1 MNNEVTLTHG
11 SLFSGIGG
19 FDLAASWVGFKNI
32 FQVEIDKYCL
42 KTLNKN
48 FPNVTKYEDIRE
60 FSGKKYNGTID
71 IVSGGFPCQPF
82 SVSGLR
88 KGTEDNRYLWKE
100 MLRVIREIQP
110 IAILGENVPGIIGM
124 ELDNVQADMESAG
137 YKTQTFIIPACSV
150 GAWHKRDRVWIV
162 CYSKCFRQRRFN
174 WGGAE
179 KESTNRCEIFSN
191 ANGSW
196 QLQQKRIEQ
205 TCGERIS
212 NSSKITSNN
221 VSKRFKKQQ
230 QCKLKKE
237 KYETPLYNS
246 WWEFEPGL
254 GRVANGIP
262 NRVDRLKGLG
272 NAIVPQVA
280 YKLFSAI
287 KQQIIYGEYE

>member
-32 FQVEIDKYCL
+32 FQVEIDEYCL

-88 KGTEDNRYLWKE
+88 KGTKDNRYLWKE
-100 MLRVIREIQP
+100 MLRVIREIKP

-174 WGGAE
+174 GGGG
-179 KESTNRCEIFSN
+179 R
-191 ANGSW
+191 
-196 QLQQKRIEQ
+196 KR
-205 TCGERIS
+205 
-212 NSSKITSNN
+212 
-221 VSKRFKKQQ
+221 V
-230 QCKLKKE
+230 
-237 KYETPLYNS
+237 YEPM
-246 WWEFEPGL
+246 
-254 GRVANGIP
+254 
-262 NRVDRLKGLG
+262 
-272 NAIVPQVA
+272 
-280 YKLFSAI
+280 
-287 KQQIIYGEYE
+287 